1 MRNLKSYLYII
12 LALFIASCSESDGP
26 VEMGIESDASY
37 TVTFTMHWNSTDF
50 PTDYP
55 SGAHFSPLIGWSHPS
70 TNNFFNVGATG
81 TEGIKV
87 MAETGGTG
95 TLKTELE
102 AKIAAGEGLDF
113 VLGSGLGSGTGE
125 ITVDVNVNAANP
137 SVTLVSM
144 VAPSPDWYVAALN
157 VNLYDGTH
165 FVDSKTITAAVY
177 DSGTDSGVTFT
188 SANSN
193 TDPKGTITKFV
204 DVPLGDG
211 TDLSADFATVTFT
224 KKVMP

>member
-1 MRNLKSYLYII
+1 MKKIKSYLYLI
-12 LALFIASCSESDGP
+12 LVLFIASCSESDGP

-55 SGAHFSPLIGWSHPS
+55 SGAHFSKLIGWSHPITS
-70 TNNFFNVGATG
+70 TFFKVGTTA

-95 TLKTELE
+95 TLQTELE
-102 AKIAAGEGLDF
+102 AKITDGEGLDF
-113 VLGSGLGSGTGE
+113 VLGSGLGNGTGE
-125 ITVDVNVNAANP
+125 ISVDVEVDAINS

-165 FVDSKTITAAVY
+165 FVDTETITAAVY
-177 DSGTDSGVTFT
+177 DAGTDSGLSF
-188 SANSN
+188 SSNNSI
-193 TDPKGTITKFV
+193 TDPQGLISLFV
-204 DVPLGDG
+204 DTPLGDG
-211 TDLSADFATVTFT
+211 TELPTAFATVTFV
-224 KKVMP
+224 KK

>member
-1 MRNLKSYLYII
+1 MKKIKLYLYII
-12 LALFIASCSESDGP
+12 LAFLIVSCSESDGP
-26 VEMGIESDASY
+26 VEMGIEGDASY

-70 TNNFFNVGATG
+70 TNNFFNVGATA

-102 AKIAAGEGLDF
+102 ARIVAGEGFDF
-113 VLGSGLGSGTGE
+113 VLGSGLSSGTGE
-125 ITVDVNVNAANP
+125 ISVDVEVNADNP

-165 FVDSKTITAAVY
+165 FLDSKTIIAAVY
-177 DSGTDSGVTFT
+177 DAGTDNGLSFA
-188 SANSN
+188 SANSI
-193 TDPKGTITKFV
+193 TDPQVPISLFV
-204 DVPLGDG
+204 DAPLGDG
-211 TDLSADFATVTFT
+211 TELPTAFATVIFV
-224 KKVMP
+224 KK